1 MKSFK
6 NFINEELKGLQRPIG
21 RFAAQPIAKTDAET
35 GKKTVVGD
43 YPQWRAPTGGKEA
56 KAGRETWA
64 VQDTIDK
71 NNKRIGAAKAA
82 ATASVKKGIEPKSR
96 TQISGVDLKPYRR
109 GG

>member
-6 NFINEELKGLQRPIG
+6 NFINEELKGLQRPVG

-43 YPQWRAPTGGKEA
+43 YPQWRAPTGGREA

-71 NNKRIGAAKAA
+71 NNKRIGAAK
-82 ATASVKKGIEPKSR
+82 KGVEPKSR

>member
-6 NFINEELKGLQRPIG
+6 NFINEELKGLERPVG
-21 RFAAQPIAKTDAET
+21 RFAAKPIAKTDAET

-43 YPQWRAPTGGKEA
+43 YPQWRAPTGGRERM
-56 KAGRETWA
+56 AGRETWA

-71 NNKRIGAAKAA
+71 NNKRIAA
-82 ATASVKKGIEPKSR
+82 ASAASKPSAKKGIEPKSR